1 MTDAVRDAIKEA
13 LAQVER
19 VMDAPVEPFGWGSD
33 LACDRDLAE
42 GMEEVDGFSQRAL
55 AEALLRRLDCPRGR
69 LPDDPT
75 YGMDLASYVNRGVT
89 QADLIG
95 LAGEIRNELTKDDRV
110 DAVTVEIA
118 ISEGG
123 RRLSGRALVTPV
135 DPAIGGFALTFAVTD
150 AGLALEEIH
159 AQ

>member
-1 MTDAVRDAIKEA
+1 MSDTVRDAIA
-13 LAQVER
+13 AGLAEVGR
-19 VMDAPVEPFGWGSD
+19 LVDAPVEPFGWGSD

-89 QADLIG
+89 QAELIG

-110 DAVTVEIA
+110 DAVTVELT

-123 RRLSGRALVTPV
+123 RRLMARALVTPV
-135 DPAIGGFALTFAVTD
+135 DPAIGGFGLTFAATD
-150 AGLALEEIH
+150 AGVALEEIH